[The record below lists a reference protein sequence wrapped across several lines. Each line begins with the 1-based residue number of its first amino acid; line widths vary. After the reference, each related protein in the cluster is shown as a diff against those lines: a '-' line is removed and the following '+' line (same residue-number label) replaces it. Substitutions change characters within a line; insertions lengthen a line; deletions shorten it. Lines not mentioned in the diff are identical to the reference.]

1 LSVWQSAAAFGGQ
14 KLPEAETNRAIT
26 KWCRD
31 LMNTSPTVSMVPD
44 GICCYKR
51 LLRSF
56 NEYQANNFHGF
67 FFQTPLCNM
76 VP

>member
-1 LSVWQSAAAFGGQ
+1 
-14 KLPEAETNRAIT
+14 
-26 KWCRD
+26 
-31 LMNTSPTVSMVPD
+31 MNTSPTVSMVPD

-56 NEYQANNFHGF
+56 DEYQANSFHGF